1 MVTLLLSVIKYYN
14 KCNLRKEWL
23 VLAEV
28 SKLESIHH
36 VWDVTL
42 AGA

>member
-14 KCNLRKEWL
+14 KCSLRKEWL
-23 VLAEV
+23 VWAEV
-28 SKLESIHH
+28 SKFESIRHI
-36 VWDVTL
+36 WDVTL